1 MRLISWTVPPSKE
14 RPPSRFSAGSKHP
27 HFGAYIALGCV
38 CFFWGTT
45 YLGIR
50 IAVQSISPSTLMAA
64 RYLASGLLLVIGA
77 LVRGTTFPDAR
88 EMSRTALYGVITI
101 GLGTGSLAF
110 AEQWVPSGLAS
121 LFVTTQPFWLVG
133 VEAITGRGL
142 TPDIRNTQRLP
153 KRSIAGMI
161 VGLVGVAYLVTPGMT
176 REARLGLSD
185 MRNAFLLLQFG
196 VVMWAIGSIGQRKL
210 VTRAHPF
217 VNGGIQ
223 QLATG
228 LVFLAIAAFDG
239 QASHWTPG
247 AIAAVAC
254 LAIFGGVVGYSA
266 YIFAMDRLPVAI
278 VSVYTYI
285 NPIVAV
291 LLGWL
296 FYREQLGWR
305 EIVAMLVIFA
315 GVSMVKGFSRNRE
328 AS

>member
-1 MRLISWTVPPSKE
+1 MVTLPGPI
-14 RPPSRFSAGSKHP
+14 SKHP
-27 HFGAYIALGCV
+27 HFGAYVALGCV

-45 YLGIR
+45 YLAIR
-50 IAVQSISPSTLMAA
+50 IGVQSISPSTLMAA

-77 LVRGTTFPDAR
+77 LVRGATFPDAR
-88 EMSRTALYGVITI
+88 EMPRTALYGVITI

-133 VEAITGRGL
+133 AEAIASRGL
-142 TPDIRNTQRLP
+142 APNVQNRLA
-153 KRSIAGMI
+153 KRSIVGMI
-161 VGLVGVAYLVTPGMT
+161 IGLIGVAYLVTPGMT
-176 REARLGLSD
+176 REARLGQSD

-217 VNGGIQ
+217 VNGGVQ

-239 QASHWTPG
+239 QPSHWTRE
-247 AIAAVAC
+247 AIAAVAY

-278 VSVYTYI
+278 VSLYTYI

-291 LLGWL
+291 FLGWL
-296 FYREQLGWR
+296 LYREQLGWR
-305 EIVAMLVIFA
+305 EIIAMLVIFA
-315 GVSMVKGFSRNRE
+315 GVAMVKGYSRKKR
-328 AS
+328 A